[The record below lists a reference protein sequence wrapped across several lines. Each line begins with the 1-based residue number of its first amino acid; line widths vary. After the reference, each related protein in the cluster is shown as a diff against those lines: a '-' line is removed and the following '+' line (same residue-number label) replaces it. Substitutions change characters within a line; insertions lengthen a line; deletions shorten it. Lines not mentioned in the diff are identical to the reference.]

1 MANDNKLVFPFH
13 YGNEPDQYYFY
24 KVPKILFHDPDF
36 AGLSTDAKLLYGI
49 LLDRMELS
57 KSNNWMD
64 EAGRIYI
71 YYTIENIM
79 KELQCGNKKAGNL
92 LAELDDNKGIGLITR
107 VHQGLTKPD
116 KIFVH
121 KLVKRNG
128 QEMSRGHPLTCQ
140 NDSSGDVKGT
150 ALDMSEGRTNETN
163 IINTEINNTESIY
176 LGDSFQTDLTAR
188 YQTYEE
194 YFKQKLDV
202 DVLLFDYPYYGDQ
215 IQEFIDILVETCCSE
230 RPTIRIGKEEKP
242 TAIVKSRLM
251 KLNSEHIRYV
261 LDRIHENTTDV
272 RNIKQ
277 YLLTTLYNAP
287 MTISNYYT
295 AKVNYDMYGSLRG
308 GEAVAGRNHK
318 QDR

>member
-1 MANDNKLVFPFH
+1 MEEEKKLVFPFH

-24 KVPKILFHDPDF
+24 KIPKILFHDPDF

-57 KSNNWMD
+57 KSNHWMD
-64 EAGRIYI
+64 EQGRIYI
-71 YYTIENIM
+71 YYTIESIQR
-79 KELQCGNKKAGNL
+79 ELQCGNKKAGNL
-92 LAELDDNKGIGLITR
+92 LAELDDKKGIGLITR

-121 KLVKRNG
+121 KLIKMTG
-128 QEMSRGHPLTCQ
+128 QDMPRGHPLTCG
-140 NDSSGDVKGT
+140 NDISGGVEGT
-150 ALDMSEGRTNETN
+150 APELSKGRGKETN
-163 IINTEINNTESIY
+163 KNDTERINTESIC
-176 LGDSFQTDLTAR
+176 LGDRFPADLTAK

-194 YFKQKLDV
+194 YFKAQLDV
-202 DVLLFDYPYYGDQ
+202 EILLHDYPYNREM
-215 IQEFIDILVETCCSE
+215 ILEFIDILVETCCSD

-242 TAIVKSRLM
+242 TALVKSRFM
-251 KLNSEHIRYV
+251 KLNCEHIRYV
-261 LDRIHENTTDV
+261 MDRIHENTTDV

-295 AKVNYDMYGSLRG
+295 AKVNHDMYGS
-308 GEAVAGRNHK
+308 
-318 QDR
+318 